1 MLFTSCRITG
11 KKTNLPSIFHY
22 QSFTKKCYSFMYFS
36 ALFEHN
42 KDKNL
47 PEKIISKNNI
57 SHSHTESFS
66 EYPPPKKTRNQL
78 PFLIVGFSSLIMV
91 LT

>member
-1 MLFTSCRITG
+1 MLFTSYRITK
-11 KKTNLPSIFHY
+11 KKTNFPSIFHY

-66 EYPPPKKTRNQL
+66 EYPPKKTRNQL